1 MPVAGSSPATV
12 ESNFE
17 VPGPQVHAMS
27 ELKSRVLD
35 DIKTAMKAGDKD
47 RLAVLRMLSSELKNR
62 EVVDAV
68 EMTDAVVIASVEKM
82 IKQRRDAES
91 QFRAGNRPELADKEA
106 AEIVVLQSYLPQQ
119 LSAAEVE
126 ALIAQ
131 AIAETGAAGAKDMG
145 KVMGW
150 LKPKV
155 AGKTD
160 MGKLSGLIKA
170 KLG

>member
-1 MPVAGSSPATV
+1 MTTSD
-12 ESNFE
+12 
-17 VPGPQVHAMS
+17 
-27 ELKSRVLD
+27 LKSRVLE
-35 DIKTAMKAGDKD
+35 DIKTAMKAGDKN
-47 RLAVLRMLSSELKNR
+47 RVSVLRMLSAELKQR

-68 EMTDAVVIASVEKM
+68 TMTDAVVVAAVEKM
-82 IKQRRDAES
+82 VKQRRDSEV
-91 QFRAGNRPELADKEA
+91 QFRSGKRPDLADKEA
-106 AEIVVLQSYLPQQ
+106 AEIAVLMQYLPQQ

-131 AIAETGAAGAKDMG
+131 AMQETGAAGPADMG

-150 LKPKV
+150 IKPRV

-160 MGKLSGLIKA
+160 MGKLSGLVKA

>member
-1 MPVAGSSPATV
+1 MTD
-12 ESNFE
+12 
-17 VPGPQVHAMS
+17 
-27 ELKSRVLD
+27 LKTRITD
-35 DIKTAMKAGDKD
+35 DVKTAMKAGEKDKVS
-47 RLAVLRMLSSELKNR
+47 VLRMLTAELKQR

-68 EMTDAVVIASVEKM
+68 ELTEAVVIAAIEKM
-82 IKQRRDAES
+82 VKQRRDSET

-106 AEIVVLQSYLPQQ
+106 AEIAILMTYLPQQ
-119 LSAAEVE
+119 LSAAEVD

-131 AIAETGAAGAKDMG
+131 AIAETGAAGGKDIG

-150 LKPKV
+150 IKPKV